1 MKNHKIPEISI
12 LRASNGAFDGI
23 LIDPDAS
30 SLAASALDSAPA
42 ASANDCTGI
51 SVTVPQTHDEAEALT
66 KVERRQRKQQLPPR
80 HPRKITFNIIYRR
93 GTSAPVFRRPK

>member
-66 KVERRQRKQQLPPR
+66 KVEPVPQTSVDSAKNNFRPD
-80 HPRKITFNIIYRR
+80 IR
-93 GTSAPVFRRPK
+93 GK

>member
-30 SLAASALDSAPA
+30 SLAASAIDSDSAPA

-66 KVERRQRKQQLPPR
+66 KVEPVPQTSVDSAKNNFRPD
-80 HPRKITFNIIYRR
+80 IR
-93 GTSAPVFRRPK
+93 GK

>member
-42 ASANDCTGI
+42 DSANDC
-51 SVTVPQTHDEAEALT
+51 TVPQTHDEAEALT
-66 KVERRQRKQQLPPR
+66 KVEPVPQTSVDSAKNNFRPD
-80 HPRKITFNIIYRR
+80 IR
-93 GTSAPVFRRPK
+93 GK

>member
-1 MKNHKIPEISI
+1 MKKHKIPEISI

-23 LIDPDAS
+23 LIDPDASSLAS

-66 KVERRQRKQQLPPR
+66 KVEPVPQTSVDSAKNNFRPD
-80 HPRKITFNIIYRR
+80 IR
-93 GTSAPVFRRPK
+93 GK